1 MRKDRE
7 KGLEL
12 AVENGAETTAPLTGE
27 DMRLPRAYHHNFW
40 CLALDFCFFGI
51 GMAFFGPSTVVP
63 SFLTTLG
70 ASASV
75 IGLLAALQRAGWL
88 LPQLV
93 AARYLADKPYKK
105 PFILLPGS
113 ISRSMILILAVVIWL
128 TGARRP
134 GLMIA
139 IVTIAMGLFWLGDGL
154 GSLAWFDFLSKSI
167 PAHRRGRLTGTGQ
180 ILSGI
185 ASFAAGF
192 AVEWLLSDQGPA
204 YPNNYATLFLIAFLM
219 LAISMTALA
228 LGKEEKSVTADR
240 VPSWREYL
248 PQLGKLVARDP
259 DFRRYLIA
267 RQIYNLAMLASPF
280 YIIYALDVLELPA
293 QVAGRY
299 TSVGVIGSIG
309 AALLFGWLNERHGTK
324 LTCGVSILVTTAIPL
339 LALAIPWVIEN
350 PTALAWAYGLVF
362 LASNASMSSYLPGW
376 TAYILEWAPDVD
388 RPFYVGLTNTLN
400 GITALTSV
408 LGGAILQWTD
418 QNYTILFAI
427 TAIGTL
433 LTLPIWLG
441 VPEPREVRVESVL
454 S

>member
-1 MRKDRE
+1 MAGE
-7 KGLEL
+7 NL
-12 AVENGAETTAPLTGE
+12 AQATAPLTGE
-27 DMRLPRAYHHNFW
+27 EQRLPRAYHHNFW

-51 GMAFFGPSTVVP
+51 GMAFFGPGTVVP

-70 ASASV
+70 ASSSV
-75 IGLLAALQRAGWL
+75 IGLLATLQRAGWL

-113 ISRSMILILAVVIWL
+113 ISRSLLLILAIVIWL
-128 TGARRP
+128 TGARPP

-167 PAHRRGRLTGTGQ
+167 PAHRRGRLTSTGQ

-192 AVEWLLSDQGPA
+192 VVEWLLSDRGPA
-204 YPNNYATLFLIAFLM
+204 YPNNYAMLFLIGFLM
-219 LAISMTALA
+219 LAISMTAISLS
-228 LGKEEKSVTADR
+228 KEEKSVTADR
-240 VPSWREYL
+240 VPRWREYL
-248 PQLGKLVARDP
+248 PALGRLLGRDL

-267 RQIYNLAMLASPF
+267 RQVLNLAMLASPF
-280 YIIYALDVLELPA
+280 YIIYALDVLNLPA

-324 LTCGVSILVTTAIPL
+324 LTCQVSILVTAAIPL
-339 LALAIPWVIEN
+339 LALVIPWVIRN
-350 PTALAWAYGLVF
+350 PAALAWAYGLVF
-362 LASNASMSSYLPGW
+362 LANNASMSSYLPGW
-376 TAYILEWAPDVD
+376 TAYVLELAPDVD
-388 RPFYVGLTNTLN
+388 RPFYVGLSNTLN
-400 GITALTSV
+400 GVSALTSV
-408 LGGAILQWTD
+408 LGGAILQWTN
-418 QNYTILFAI
+418 QNYTILFAL

-433 LTLPIWLG
+433 ATLPVWLS
-441 VPEPREVRVESVL
+441 VPEPRDRERESVL
-454 S
+454 A